1 MIHADT
7 ACMLSI
13 LRGILEDFH
22 YSIPK
27 QLPFCP
33 GIVSDTLFLSPRRAA
48 EVAFSCEVH
57 TVMQIDTSSF
67 PIAMHRAQGNFPS
80 VTMHAANEGWWLS
93 LDAIC
98 PAVASWSEDAGLLI
112 NIETLPRMS
121 QSTQQGKSL
130 YYLLLVEFSS
140 VLQSSGCRHR
150 LKTPTH
156 TMSLVHISSGPRQR
170 ISVSS
175 TRTLRQF

>member
-13 LRGILEDFH
+13 LRGIFEDFH

-27 QLPFCP
+27 QWPFFP

-48 EVAFSCEVH
+48 EVSFNCEVH

-80 VTMHAANEGWWLS
+80 MTIHAAKES
-93 LDAIC
+93 
-98 PAVASWSEDAGLLI
+98 ASRREDAGLLI
-112 NIETLPRMS
+112 NIEFLPRMS
-121 QSTQQGKSL
+121 QSTQRGKSQ

-140 VLQSSGCRHR
+140 VFQSSGCRHQ